1 MASRKP
7 GRLFDVTPLKEGAF
21 IGLGYAAQN
30 RETLDIVTA
39 VKMKLDRSS
48 QPAAS
53 ICGGCDT

>member
-39 VKMKLDRSS
+39 VKMKLDRGS
-48 QPAAS
+48 QPVG
-53 ICGGCDT
+53 IELWRL